1 MTLPPPPYSEG
12 PGVMEREEPAREPRK
27 GLFLVRRKKASSYQ
41 RQGGVEIT
49 TPTYPIPSPSSSTS
63 TVAAPRSSPGG
74 GRRDQLGGYDATCV
88 HPSIDDVWVRCDM
101 TSREEREKH
110 QSVGTGRH
118 RHCRRRRRRNRFQ
131 DCSDPAMPNSQL
143 QTFAPSPSPPPPPP
157 KKTPYIQKIVYSSA
171 RPEPPSPIPP
181 RHRYVPYALA
191 CFCDMTEKK
200 DQPATSINNQQQK
213 KDSLAVFTQ
222 IA

>member
-1 MTLPPPPYSEG
+1 MRFMKQDHHLPPSPQKTDATMTLPPPPPYSGG

-27 GLFLVRRKKASSYQ
+27 GLFLVRRKKGPSYQ

-63 TVAAPRSSPGG
+63 TVAAPRSSPG

-143 QTFAPSPSPPPPPP
+143 QTFAPSPSPPP
-157 KKTPYIQKIVYSSA
+157 
-171 RPEPPSPIPP
+171 
-181 RHRYVPYALA
+181 HR
-191 CFCDMTEKK
+191 
-200 DQPATSINNQQQK
+200 QK
-213 KDSLAVFTQ
+213 KPIHPKNRVFVSPS
-222 IA
+222 